1 MLWTTIVIL
10 KQQCVWILPVALIA
24 FHVQVLYIYI
34 IFLLNSD
41 HIMYVHIMYI
51 EFNECDNAVDNNC
64 NTETT
69 MCVDTAC
76 GFDCIPCPGII
87 HIHNISP

>member
-1 MLWTTIVIL
+1 M
-10 KQQCVWILPVALIA
+10 
-24 FHVQVLYIYI
+24 YI
-34 IFLLNSD
+34 I
-41 HIMYVHIMYI
+41 IMYI

-69 MCVDTAC
+69 MCVDIAC

-87 HIHNISP
+87 HIHNISPKD